1 MEGTFVRDGIEA
13 FIQQLIRR
21 GSDERTIKAYRLDLE
36 HLYRWLRE
44 KKAEEL
50 DREAAENYLEY
61 LTKEKK
67 LRASTVTRKYRVLN
81 YYLSY
86 LSEQGLLTDR
96 RPLSVPVQVTQKDMR
111 KEGGPLSKAEIDRF
125 FAAIQKEYE
134 DLGSDFRKRICL
146 RDLVMMELLFYHG
159 IEVSE
164 LLRLE
169 LSDYDRETGVL
180 TLQKKRGKTE
190 GIFLYSRALRER
202 LERWTLDHGEFEREA
217 EYKGRMFLSKLGRPL
232 SMKMVI
238 NIFEKYRVLAGIE
251 KEVTPK
257 DLKGCMGEYA
267 KELLMERCG

>member
-146 RDLVMMELLFYHG
+146 RDLVMMSLLFYHG
-159 IEVSE
+159 IEISE

-169 LSDYDRETGVL
+169 VSDYDKKTGVL
-180 TLQKKRGKTE
+180 TIQRKRGRTA
-190 GIFLYSRALRER
+190 GIYLYSRTLKER
-202 LERWTLDHGEFEREA
+202 METWIAAHGCFEREP
-217 EYKGRMFLSKLGRPL
+217 EYQKMMFLSKLGRPL

-238 NIFEKYRVLAGIE
+238 NIFEKYRVMAGIE
-251 KEVTPK
+251 KAVTPK
-257 DLKGCMGEYA
+257 DLKRCMGEYA
-267 KELLMERCG
+267 RELMREWCE

>member
-1 MEGTFVRDGIEA
+1 M
-13 FIQQLIRR
+13 
-21 GSDERTIKAYRLDLE
+21 
-36 HLYRWLRE
+36 
-44 KKAEEL
+44 
-50 DREAAENYLEY
+50 
-61 LTKEKK
+61 
-67 LRASTVTRKYRVLN
+67 
-81 YYLSY
+81 
-86 LSEQGLLTDR
+86 
-96 RPLSVPVQVTQKDMR
+96 
-111 KEGGPLSKAEIDRF
+111 SKAEIDRF

-180 TLQKKRGKTE
+180 ALQKKRGKTE